1 MNWLLRVI
9 HGRSSGRLLRPRRR
23 PAVDNSTLIMTR
35 APPCADAHGV
45 DSLRTGAN
53 ESVCDR
59 GRAPPARWQLV
70 LAHRRPFYGQQGV
83 LRWEVARIVD
93 KKFYVSNGLSLR
105 LTMNRPDLVG
115 DFRLSCNA
123 GEQPRWESAT
133 SLTGRGRRRTP
144 DGRSRCW
151 SMSSMAER
159 IVASAGPTWARNCSP
174 AAESDTLRVVRSN
187 NRTPTRLRRLDA
199 LSPEKPGLH
208 VRPLRAPG
216 PGLKY
221 SALGRYWRFHTE
233 PGHAYQTCCG

>member
-1 MNWLLRVI
+1 MDIYAPRSKWSGTHFVDAMNWLLRVI

-133 SLTGRGRRRTP
+133 SLTGRGRGKTHV
-144 DGRSRCW
+144 
-151 SMSSMAER
+151 E
-159 IVASAGPTWARNCSP
+159 WATHCLAN
-174 AAESDTLRVVRSN
+174 
-187 NRTPTRLRRLDA
+187 
-199 LSPEKPGLH
+199 GF
-208 VRPLRAPG
+208 
-216 PGLKY
+216 
-221 SALGRYWRFHTE
+221 GRYLADRRQETHEHHTGARSCE
-233 PGHAYQTCCG
+233 PQSEADAPKVRLMIAKALPPIVIATVDDFRLLRMQGK